1 MNSNTEQNFIPV
13 EKCNHPDNELEFIG
27 NQEDA
32 RGGSFPLYNCKLC
45 GSTISKGKTK

>member
-1 MNSNTEQNFIPV
+1 MNSNIEQDFIPV
-13 EKCNHPDNELEFIG
+13 ESCNHPDIELEFID

-45 GSTISKGKTK
+45 GSTISREKSK